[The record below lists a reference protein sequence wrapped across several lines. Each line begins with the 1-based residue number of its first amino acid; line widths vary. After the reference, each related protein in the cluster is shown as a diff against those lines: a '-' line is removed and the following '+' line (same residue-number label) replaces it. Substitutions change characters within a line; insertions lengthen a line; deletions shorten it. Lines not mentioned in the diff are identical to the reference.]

1 MFLVGLTGGIS
12 TGKST
17 VSKFFTALNVAI
29 IDADVI
35 ARRVVQP
42 GGRAYKRIR
51 EKFGDAV
58 FHADGSLNREK
69 LGGIIFNDT
78 TKRHQLNSIT
88 HPEIL
93 REMGWEIFQCFCKGH
108 KFVIL
113 DSPLLFETISWI
125 KYLKCT
131 IVVSCE
137 EDLQLQRLMQR
148 NQLSE
153 ADAMARIKAQMPL
166 SEKRAKA
173 DYIIENSGTLEDT
186 RRQVIEVF
194 KKLDSS
200 KAYLAVRIPAIVVF
214 TLFVGGLSVAVAY
227 LIRNS

>member
-1 MFLVGLTGGIS
+1 MFIIGLTGGIS

-17 VSKFFTALNVAI
+17 VSKLFTALNVAI

-42 GGRAYKRIR
+42 GRRASRRIR
-51 EKFGDAV
+51 EKFGDTV

-69 LGGIIFNDT
+69 LGGIIFNDPP
-78 TKRHQLNSIT
+78 KRHQLNSVT
-88 HPEIL
+88 HPEIF
-93 REMGWEIFQCFCKGH
+93 REMCWEILLYFCKGH
-108 KFVIL
+108 KFVIM
-113 DSPLLFETISWI
+113 DSPLLFESGAWV

-131 IVVSCE
+131 IVVSCD

-153 ADAMARIKAQMPL
+153 VDAVARIKAQMPL

-186 RRQVIEVF
+186 KRQVTEIF
-194 KKLDSS
+194 KKLNSS
-200 KAYLAVRIPAIVVF
+200 KAYLTVRIPVLVVL
-214 TLFVGGLSVAVAY
+214 TLFVGGLSVAVSW
-227 LIRNS
+227 LFSTS